1 MVLRPLGNHNARFRD
16 YEKAVQFLTQAK
28 NICTQNN
35 AWNKAAIAANGLGL
49 MYLNKGDVEL
59 SIYWFQE
66 GLAFPNLS
74 VSSQVLLQLNLGLA
88 YLKNNDPTVARKI
101 TDAAGRLLELY
112 PKSFNE
118 GQRLEN
124 LGDLHNNLGDICSYL
139 GQYEEAIGH
148 LKTCIAF
155 RKEQFGTAN
164 HRSVVQ
170 GILKLCTLFTATHQP
185 DSTLFYVRL
194 ALESLLPKTALK
206 DVYVNPPKAQ
216 LYAEHTLCGSFQ
228 LKIVALQA
236 LITQNSTDTG
246 LLDRLLETCD
256 LLFITDEILRQEYP
270 FEESRLIR
278 QSDSRPYF
286 EAAISAAYRL
296 QALTKQPGLAERAWQ
311 YAELARE
318 RLLNEQMHDR
328 EAAAQAPE
336 AQKRQLGNLRA
347 QRTQL
352 QTQIFEKMIRSEAT
366 DSLDLQLFGTHLAW
380 KALLVSI
387 EKPLENTT
395 PPLPSTDL
403 QALRRIL
410 PSDQAMIEYFI
421 GDSTAYTFVLTNQ
434 TLHFLQC
441 PRLPDL
447 KDATTQLRA
456 SLTEEGLRGTDDDIS
471 LFNQSSALLYD
482 ALLAE
487 PLALLLPQVKHLVV
501 VQDGLLYEVPF
512 ELLGHAPG
520 FANFKTFPYLLR
532 RYAVSY
538 ASSGSLLLKQSEKVQ
553 RLEAGSQPSF
563 AGFAPLYNDAD
574 TLSQIVS
581 RTRNLQVRSG
591 AYRDLPESRKEV
603 REIAALLQ
611 GKAYLGAEASEKQF
625 KQQAPQSRILHLAM
639 HTCLETR
646 NPMFSKLLFSSSPLE
661 KGEDNDLYAVEIY
674 DLGLNAEL
682 VVLSACETGL
692 GQVRQGEGVMSLAR
706 AFAFGGVTATVMS
719 LWQVEDGATRELMV
733 DFYKQLKTGI
743 RKDDALQQAKLTY
756 LKNCD
761 PLRSSPYFWAGFIAS
776 GNMVPLFGRQ

>member
-1 MVLRPLGNHNARFRD
+1 MAPV
-16 YEKAVQFLTQAK
+16 V
-28 NICTQNN
+28 
-35 AWNKAAIAANGLGL
+35 
-49 MYLNKGDVEL
+49 VE
-59 SIYWFQE
+59 
-66 GLAFPNLS
+66 
-74 VSSQVLLQLNLGLA
+74 VLLQLNLGLA

-101 TDAAGRLLELY
+101 TDAAGELLELY
-112 PKSFNE
+112 PKSFTKK
-118 GQRLEN
+118 QRLEN
-124 LGDLHNNLGDICSYL
+124 RSDFHNNLGDICLYE
-139 GQYEEAIGH
+139 GQYEAAIAH
-148 LKTCIAF
+148 IKDCITF
-155 RKEQFGTAN
+155 RKEKFGKTN
-164 HRSVVQ
+164 QRSVAQ
-170 GILKLCTLFTATHQP
+170 GILKLCMIFSAKHQP

-194 ALESLLPKTALK
+194 ALQSLLPKAVLS
-206 DVYVNPPKAQ
+206 DDFANPEKTQ
-216 LYAEHTLCGSFQ
+216 LYAEHTLSECFKQ
-228 LKIVALQA
+228 KKNALQA
-236 LITQNSTDTG
+236 LASRNPRDIR
-246 LLDRLLETCD
+246 LRELLLETSG
-256 LLFITDEILRQEYP
+256 LLFLTDEILRREHL
-270 FEESRLIR
+270 FEESRLIP
-278 QSDSRPYF
+278 QGDNRPYF
-286 EAAISAAYRL
+286 EAAISAAHQL
-296 QALTKQPGLAERAWQ
+296 QAITKKPALAERAWQ

-318 RLLNEQMHDR
+318 RLLIEQIQDR
-328 EAAAQAPE
+328 EVAAKASVAL
-336 AQKRQLGNLRA
+336 KLQLASLRA

-366 DSLDLQLFGTHLAW
+366 DSLDLRLFGTHLAW

-447 KDATTQLRA
+447 KEAATQLRA

-581 RTRNLQVRSG
+581 RTR
-591 AYRDLPESRKEV
+591 A
-603 REIAALLQ
+603 
-611 GKAYLGAEASEKQF
+611 
-625 KQQAPQSRILHLAM
+625 
-639 HTCLETR
+639 
-646 NPMFSKLLFSSSPLE
+646 
-661 KGEDNDLYAVEIY
+661 
-674 DLGLNAEL
+674 
-682 VVLSACETGL
+682 
-692 GQVRQGEGVMSLAR
+692 
-706 AFAFGGVTATVMS
+706 
-719 LWQVEDGATRELMV
+719 
-733 DFYKQLKTGI
+733 
-743 RKDDALQQAKLTY
+743 
-756 LKNCD
+756 
-761 PLRSSPYFWAGFIAS
+761 
-776 GNMVPLFGRQ
+776 